1 MKKCKGSLLLE
12 LLLTTL
18 LASVILTMLYKLYRI
33 VFQSVEYV
41 KIDNNFQIEK
51 LTALYN
57 IESDAFQIIIPSEIE
72 ELYKKY
78 ILYKKKSPN
87 RESENKK
94 IKEPTDKNTEKEKK
108 ELEKNIQKLNKFIP
122 TIEKT
127 DQKITISWIT
137 QRVLFNKEFFSKI
150 TYTFLKTKHMAENE
164 PIYTLYRKETPLD
177 ATYTLQEEEKEYK
190 LISSLI
196 NPEVTFIVPT
206 SHESEIP
213 KELTS
218 PKEKKNDEPNKF
230 LTWKK
235 ERKFE
240 NRNKTEPLDLEN
252 FETFTLIPQTL
263 IIKAEML
270 AENKKKST
278 DLFFTINF
286 PSADFAF
293 EVFLNQKPD
302 EQSPA
307 KPARTGT
314 ETSFTPSLK
323 QPPLPSSQEALT

>member
-18 LASVILTMLYKLYRI
+18 LASVVLTMLYNLYRI

-41 KIDNNFQIEK
+41 KIDNSFQIEK
-51 LTALYN
+51 LTTLYN
-57 IESDAFQIIIPSEIE
+57 IESDAFQLIIPSEIE

-78 ILYKKKSPN
+78 ILYKKKLPN
-87 RESENKK
+87 RELENKK

-108 ELEKNIQKLNKFIP
+108 ELETNIEKLNKFIP

-127 DQKITISWIT
+127 DQKITISWIS
-137 QRVLFNKEFFSKI
+137 QRVLFNKELFAKI
-150 TYTFLKTKHMAENE
+150 TYTFLKTKHIIENE

-190 LISSLI
+190 LISYLV
-196 NPEVTFIVPT
+196 NPEVTFIVPI
-206 SHESEIP
+206 SHESETP

-240 NRNKTEPLDLEN
+240 NRTKTNPLNLEN

-263 IIKAEML
+263 IIKAEIL
-270 AENKKKST
+270 AENKKKRT

-286 PSADFAF
+286 PFTDFAF
-293 EVFLNQKPD
+293 EIFLNQKPD
-302 EQSPA
+302 EQSPV
-307 KPARTGT
+307 KSTRT
-314 ETSFTPSLK
+314 ETENSFTSSLK
-323 QPPLPSSQEALT
+323 QSTLQPSQETLT